1 MNKLPDKLRKNGFTY
16 TLVLRKRRSC
26 IYEQE
31 VTENL
36 SYFEVFTIKIKPVMM
51 FKGKIIPER
60 EVFPSNADFGKT
72 AWSCRTLE
80 DAMKRFIKMED
91 KI

>member
-1 MNKLPDKLRKNGFTY
+1 MNTLPNVIRKNGFTY
-16 TLVLRKRRSC
+16 NRVLFKGRSYV
-26 IYEQE
+26 YEQ
-31 VTENL
+31 
-36 SYFEVFTIKIKPVMM
+36 SGGYFEVFIARVRPAEVIR
-51 FKGKIIPER
+51 GRLYAER

-91 KI
+91 